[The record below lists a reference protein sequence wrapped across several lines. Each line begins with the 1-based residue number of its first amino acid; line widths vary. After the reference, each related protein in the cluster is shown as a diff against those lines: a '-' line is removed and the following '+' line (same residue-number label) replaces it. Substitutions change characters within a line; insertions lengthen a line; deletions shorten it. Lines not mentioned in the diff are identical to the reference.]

1 MPFSTIANA
10 FAVSCLACVVLTFSC
25 VCCANIQIQGFRR
38 INAARSAIGLG
49 PLTKEHYS
57 NTLVLTNTVWS
68 IERPRPLPGTFKM
81 VGPLILPPASLD
93 EAVQKLVSSAADAEA
108 GVLAIDLGTH
118 LSLTQQS
125 FLAIARAAWYVSKVV
140 VLVPPGQAD
149 VYRLPESAK
158 PLNEVVFIN
167 RTAAAVHTLF
177 QSAAVRLVIMSGWV
191 HDMHVAL
198 YYGKPLLVVSYT
210 REQIEMSDVVNS
222 LGLGAAVSSS
232 TVKEQPFELFRTVNT
247 VLETSSY
254 GEMAQWMS
262 KLLRSAPGVEGS
274 VREILNHYELEI
286 LDPGPDLSIPWYK
299 TTCIDVYAV
308 YALLLCGVA
317 IIVKTLWMAL
327 KNILIRTTEHLEE
340 QQQQLHHHHQQHPQH
355 NRDIFSSGHSDDGQ
369 SPRSTSSSFS

>member
-1 MPFSTIANA
+1 
-10 FAVSCLACVVLTFSC
+10 
-25 VCCANIQIQGFRR
+25 
-38 INAARSAIGLG
+38 
-49 PLTKEHYS
+49 
-57 NTLVLTNTVWS
+57 
-68 IERPRPLPGTFKM
+68 
-81 VGPLILPPASLD
+81 
-93 EAVQKLVSSAADAEA
+93 
-108 GVLAIDLGTH
+108 
-118 LSLTQQS
+118 
-125 FLAIARAAWYVSKVV
+125 VSKVV

-149 VYRLPESAK
+149 VYHLPESVK
-158 PLNEVVFIN
+158 PLNEVVFVN
-167 RTAAAVHTLF
+167 RTSAAVHTLF
-177 QSAAVRLVIMSGWV
+177 QSPAVRLVIMSGWV
-191 HDMHVAL
+191 HDMHLAL
-198 YYGKPLLVVSYT
+198 YYGKPLLLVSYT

-340 QQQQLHHHHQQHPQH
+340 QQQQQQLHHHHQQHPQH
-355 NRDIFSSGHSDDGQ
+355 NRDIFNKIGVLEKRTRETRLEEAT
-369 SPRSTSSSFS
+369 RSVVLRELVTALRALVENRRSFIRRTQLHGVEIHFWVATLGARFLHLLLFAENFVKHKPA